1 MPLINPTVGAIS
13 QFIAPFDLKSDI
25 ESSWKSPIN
34 SSGLQFTRTAIFNG
48 PLDPKGYQG
57 TTFDQISTIET
68 TWINPISNKLTA
80 VKPDAYPKTY
90 DPTTFV
96 IGNTYPNP
104 SDLPLAPKTD
114 IKVLLPDTD
123 GFTFNPIKAP
133 DTGSFTYDPSKFE
146 TGKTYPGPKELT
158 LDPEKDVKTV
168 IQNTD
173 KFTFNPISKADN
185 QSFTHDP
192 SKFIVTS
199 SYSADIKKVALNPV
213 TEQLVNSYSTDNF
226 NFSPIAKSDDEVFT
240 YDPSKFRVGDTYK
253 DRKKDTLKNNTNSQL
268 SQFAIKAGATA
279 IAATTVGVPQVAQAA
294 QAALLAGF
302 NGISSQYSTLPH
314 DALTRKDQTAAIL
327 YPDFRAKQ
335 VLYGAVNKIRLDGT
349 AAAFRGSKIA
359 KGYVAA
365 SATLGA
371 YAVFNIDGAGQT
383 GYGIG
388 DPGTPLKIRTDFTM
402 RSHVA
407 KNFNGTSYVPTTNFI
422 EKHTP
427 FVGDRVNVIDY
438 QKSRELDKTKGLK
451 DIYKWNTNGKGKNS
465 YTRDFIKFFFT
476 GPGINKDGT
485 GKDDIIVFRAT
496 IGSLSDRFS
505 PQWTEQRFVGRA
517 DPNYTY
523 TQYSREL
530 DLDFTI
536 IATDRDELQPIW
548 RKLNALASYT
558 TPEYNTNSLAPI
570 GPWMRFTL
578 GDLYQQQPCFI
589 SSLDYTLHDTD
600 TTWEINIEDDP
611 AIMQSPH
618 KISVSLGLT
627 LVTDTIP
634 QKNGVFYGL
643 NNQKTGWLKDFNQT
657 VPAESA
663 AAPLVPVEG
672 VVRNNNFNSIN
683 PLPSFNLV

>member
-1 MPLINPTVGAIS
+1 MPLINPTIGASS
-13 QFIAPFDLKSDI
+13 QFIAPFDLISDI
-25 ESSWKSPIN
+25 ELKWKSPIN
-34 SSGLQFTRTAIFNG
+34 SAGSQFVLSTIFNTSK
-48 PLDPKGYQG
+48 DPSGYNNP
-57 TTFDQISTIET
+57 TFDILSAIEIPGK
-68 TWINPISNKLTA
+68 WINPSILVTKYA
-80 VKPDAYPKTY
+80 KPDANDKTY
-90 DPTTFV
+90 DPLNFIT
-96 IGNTYPNP
+96 GYTYT
-104 SDLPLAPKTD
+104 SPKTLAYAEP
-114 IKVLLPDTD
+114 KELNKT
-123 GFTFNPIKAP
+123 AP
-133 DTGSFTYDPSKFE
+133 DTEQYTYQPSSFT
-146 TGKTYPGPKELT
+146 
-158 LDPEKDVKTV
+158 
-168 IQNTD
+168 
-173 KFTFNPISKADN
+173 
-185 QSFTHDP
+185 
-192 SKFIVTS
+192 VTS

-213 TEQLVNSYSTDNF
+213 NDQKVVLPTNTFTF
-226 NFSPIAKSDDEVFT
+226 NIGKSDGERYT
-240 YDPSKFRVGDTYK
+240 YDPISFVPGGKTYAP
-253 DRKKDTLKNNTNSQL
+253 DGTIKNNTNSNL
-268 SQFAIKAGATA
+268 TQFAIKAGATG

-407 KNFNGTSYVPTTNFI
+407 KKWDSFDGKYVPTKNFI

-476 GPGINKDGT
+476 GPGINKNGE

-505 PQWTEQRFVGRA
+505 PQWTEQRFIGRA

-589 SSLDYTLHDTD
+589 SSLSYTLHDTD

-611 AIMQSPH
+611 AMMQSPH

-634 QKNGVFYGL
+634 QKNGKFYGFESSDS
-643 NNQKTGWLKDFNQT
+643 NYSWLKDFEPPTTGLST
-657 VPAESA
+657 VGLGSNWDDTANTNPNTLTAEQNALANRIA
-663 AAPLVPVEG
+663 ARLVN
-672 VVRNNNFNSIN
+672 R
-683 PLPSFNLV
+683 